1 MRLKLE
7 RKYFKDTYTIGNLYI
22 DGKYFCDTLEDKD
35 RGLDDSMS
43 LEDIKSKKIY
53 GQTAIPKG
61 TYEITLDVVSPK
73 FSTYSF
79 YKETCNGKVP
89 RLLNV
94 KGFKG
99 ILIHVVD
106 GYKGAKLVQGCIGI
120 GLNKIKGGL
129 LEGIEY
135 FKRLYSTLLEA
146 YNNKEKIFIIIE

>member
-1 MRLKLE
+1 MNIIIDRRWKKPE
-7 RKYFKDTYTIGNLYI
+7 YTIGKLFI

-94 KGFKG
+94 KGFKD
-99 ILIHVVD
+99 ILIHVAD
-106 GYKGAKLVQGCIGI
+106 GYKGAELVQGCIGI

-129 LEGIEY
+129 LEGKEY
-135 FKRLYSTLLEA
+135 FKRLYSTLLKA

>member
-1 MRLKLE
+1 MKLTLI
-7 RKYFKDTYTIGNLYI
+7 RKYKKPDYTIGLLYI
-22 DGKYFCDTLEDKD
+22 NGVFFCNTIEDTD

-43 LEDIKSKKIY
+43 LEDIKSKKVY

-99 ILIHVVD
+99 ILIHVAD
-106 GYKGAKLVQGCIGI
+106 GYKGAELVQGCIGI

-129 LEGIEY
+129 LEGKEY

-146 YNNKEKIFIIIE
+146 YSNKEKIFIIIE

>member
-1 MRLKLE
+1 MKLTLI
-7 RKYFKDTYTIGNLYI
+7 RKYKKPDYTIGLLYINGVFFCNTIEDTDRGLSDKMKLSDIEKIKI
-22 DGKYFCDTLEDKD
+22 DGK
-35 RGLDDSMS
+35 
-43 LEDIKSKKIY
+43 
-53 GQTAIPKG
+53 TAIPKG

-99 ILIHVVD
+99 VLIHVAD
-106 GYKGAKLVQGCIGI
+106 GYKGAELVQGCIGI

-129 LEGIEY
+129 LEGKEY

>member
-1 MRLKLE
+1 MKLTLI
-7 RKYFKDTYTIGNLYI
+7 RKYKKPDYTIGLLYINGVFFCNTIEDTDRGLSDKMKLSDIEKIKI
-22 DGKYFCDTLEDKD
+22 DGK
-35 RGLDDSMS
+35 
-43 LEDIKSKKIY
+43 
-53 GQTAIPKG
+53 TAIPTG
-61 TYEITLDVVSPK
+61 SYEITLDVVSPK

-99 ILIHVVD
+99 ILIHVAD
-106 GYKGAKLVQGCIGI
+106 GYRGAELVQGCIGI

-129 LEGIEY
+129 LEGKEY

>member
-1 MRLKLE
+1 MKLTLI
-7 RKYFKDTYTIGNLYI
+7 RKYKKPDYTIGLLYINGVFFCNTIEDTDRGLSDKMKLSDIEKIKI
-22 DGKYFCDTLEDKD
+22 DGK
-35 RGLDDSMS
+35 
-43 LEDIKSKKIY
+43 
-53 GQTAIPKG
+53 TAIPTG
-61 TYEITLDVVSPK
+61 SYEITLDVVSPK

-99 ILIHVVD
+99 ILIHVAD
-106 GYKGAKLVQGCIGI
+106 GYKGAELVQGCIGI

-129 LEGIEY
+129 LEGKEY